1 MFLVLLKVSTS
12 DVFPV
17 NRDMFLVLLKVIT
30 SGVSPVNRDM
40 FLVLL
45 GFFYIKTNNNINTT
59 VSCFSR
65 V

>member
-1 MFLVLLKVSTS
+1 MYNNEENQALNIRH
-12 DVFPV
+12 DV
-17 NRDMFLVLLKVIT
+17 